1 MQCYF
6 EVRLIV
12 AGYQKF
18 LILHWQKLNEDVLA
32 WYLKTSKLALALAVI
47 SDTPPEKSS
56 REYAEH
62 LAKTLSVKEV
72 DWKVKAET
80 WKTEVLRLR
89 QELFLSRMKS
99 IAGTSNG
106 ADSAFCPEFPTRG
119 ALESRN
125 ESTHLEDSGCDLS
138 NGQESDTQ
146 DLLANHSLGYLDSYS
161 LTSEKSKALV
171 SSTLLHPESNSTRR
185 DKLEEGEKMLNLQ
198 TEFLQSLIRIRKIA
212 MVRMPSTEA
221 LILDSDHSVV
231 TDSVSLLAKNLLAFC
246 VESRSLLPDSLL
258 METTWTL
265 VHLLHGGKLPKIIL
279 VQCIKIVEE
288 LVKDLVKV
296 ILDNTKVNR
305 FLKQELLADLLI
317 VLGQCPSFSNQVFA
331 NLLSGINRFVD
342 YLWQIRQTEFDES
355 SYENVYYLFWILEQ
369 LLQHKNSA
377 GCGVP
382 TMNCLELEKLQQR
395 LDKIVL
401 HLSDDFPLFTMYLW
415 RLGALLNVT
424 SQQKNS

>member
-1 MQCYF
+1 M
-6 EVRLIV
+6 E
-12 AGYQKF
+12 
-18 LILHWQKLNEDVLA
+18 ILVEPPPSGQKLNEDVLA

-80 WKTEVLRLR
+80 WKAEVLHLR

-125 ESTHLEDSGCDLS
+125 ESTHLEDSGCDIS

-146 DLLANHSLGYLDSYS
+146 DLLANHSLGYHDSYS
-161 LTSEKSKALV
+161 LTSEKSKVLV
-171 SSTLLHPESNSTRR
+171 SSALLHPESNSTRR
-185 DKLEEGEKMLNLQ
+185 DKLEEEEKMLNFQ
-198 TEFLQSLIRIRKIA
+198 TEFLQSLIRIRKVA

-265 VHLLHGGKLPKIIL
+265 VHLLHDGKLPKIIL

-305 FLKQELLADLLI
+305 VSTFCAVCYSYICIYSTNNCSLTI
-317 VLGQCPSFSNQVFA
+317 VYGFSHHCLRTSGAAYIQRHKFHYKDFCIP
-331 NLLSGINRFVD
+331 LSGAI
-342 YLWQIRQTEFDES
+342 LIS
-355 SYENVYYLFWILEQ
+355 LFEMDL
-369 LLQHKNSA
+369 
-377 GCGVP
+377 
-382 TMNCLELEKLQQR
+382 
-395 LDKIVL
+395 
-401 HLSDDFPLFTMYLW
+401 
-415 RLGALLNVT
+415 
-424 SQQKNS
+424 

>member
-1 MQCYF
+1 MAAGGCGPSGMERIQAAERESVPRNGEGMGMGKGMAKCSSAP
-6 EVRLIV
+6 RRPRRQTIV
-12 AGYQKF
+12 G
-18 LILHWQKLNEDVLA
+18 QKLNEDVLA

-161 LTSEKSKALV
+161 LT
-171 SSTLLHPESNSTRR
+171 N
-185 DKLEEGEKMLNLQ
+185 
-198 TEFLQSLIRIRKIA
+198 
-212 MVRMPSTEA
+212 
-221 LILDSDHSVV
+221 
-231 TDSVSLLAKNLLAFC
+231 
-246 VESRSLLPDSLL
+246 SLL

-305 FLKQELLADLLI
+305 RPIA
-317 VLGQCPSFSNQVFA
+317 
-331 NLLSGINRFVD
+331 
-342 YLWQIRQTEFDES
+342 
-355 SYENVYYLFWILEQ
+355 
-369 LLQHKNSA
+369 
-377 GCGVP
+377 
-382 TMNCLELEKLQQR
+382 EKTW
-395 LDKIVL
+395 DIPA
-401 HLSDDFPLFTMYLW
+401 HC
-415 RLGALLNVT
+415 VT
-424 SQQKNS
+424 DMLPAV